1 MELHTMNCFKIKE
14 ETQMFKSLKS
24 TKSTKQTIAEAQSA
38 YNTQQNKAAK
48 KAAKTRRKLF
58 EKFFKKI
65 AKDMKRCGHYTL
77 SLEEM
82 TTLNSGWKPWG
93 LDVHGDDKDRTL
105 RNDFDN
111 RLEMN
116 ELKQEHGFYTGQL
129 REFLLEARESG
140 LVIKHCWTKSN
151 TFTGWTVSGIVF
163 SFPRD
168 KK

>member
-14 ETQMFKSLKS
+14 ETQMFNFLKS

-38 YNTQQNKAAK
+38 YNTQQNEAAK

-65 AKDMKRCGHYTL
+65 AKDMKHCGHYTL

-82 TTLNSGWKPWG
+82 KTLNNGWTPWG
-93 LDVHGDDKDRTL
+93 LDVHGDDTNRTL
-105 RNDFDN
+105 RNDFDK

-116 ELKQEHGFYTGQL
+116 ALKQDNCPY
-129 REFLLEARESG
+129 S
-140 LVIKHCWTKSN
+140 WTKSN

-163 SFPRD
+163 TFPRD